1 MSAAETTVGLVPAG
15 LVQAAE
21 VHDPVAPA
29 SYAAWVLI
37 VGLALVAL
45 IAGWLWWVFWYTRK
59 RPFEDKGGRGDRYA
73 SLRTRTIASIAQ
85 AEARFREGET
95 DLRTLHLDLNHI
107 MREFANGRLRM
118 DTSSLTVA
126 EIAKIE
132 GTDRLTT
139 LLADYE
145 EPAFAI
151 DSDAEALAATTSA
164 RAVVEQW

>member
-1 MSAAETTVGLVPAG
+1 MFAADFSLAPVWAV
-15 LVQAAE
+15 E

-29 SYAAWVLI
+29 AYSTWIPIVGGALLVLI
-37 VGLALVAL
+37 GA
-45 IAGWLWWVFWYTRK
+45 WLWWVLWYTRE
-59 RPFEDKGGRGDRYA
+59 RPFNSKDGRGDRF
-73 SLRTRTIASIAQ
+73 SGLRQRTLESIAK
-85 AEARFREGET
+85 AEVSYREGGT

-126 EIAKIE
+126 EIAKIA
-132 GTDRLTT
+132 GTDRLTA
-139 LLADYE
+139 LLTDYE

-151 DSDAEALAATTSA
+151 DSDAEALAATSDA